1 MQIHLNDFLFS
12 VSRALDSVEHEF
24 MGVAVNHSKR
34 TAYISMRLCAH
45 VGCSAE
51 EIFDM
56 ASCAVLHDNA
66 LTEYALQ
73 VGKKGAAQLENIA
86 YHCRSGEENARSFP
100 FLGDTKNIVLHH
112 HENWDG
118 SGYFALAGNDISLRA
133 AALRIADNMDVLFS
147 FNTYDANT
155 EAKVREHLIAS
166 RENLYNPVLVDAFLE
181 ILNEGMLRDMT
192 DTHIDAAL
200 SAIMPD
206 CKRNIASEE
215 MLMACQVFAAIIDA
229 RSRFTLRHTVGIAQK
244 VAVMAE
250 HYQFSREHTNNLVIA
265 AYLHDIGKLTIPLS
279 ILEKEGPLDED
290 EFQIMR
296 GHALAS
302 YAILES
308 VRGLEDIAVWAPSHH
323 EKLDGSGYPQGK
335 KGDALSRESRLLT
348 CVDIY
353 QALREDRP
361 YRAGMSHSKAIGILY
376 EMADQG
382 KLDRTIVTDM
392 DEVFGV
398 PDVCPISSVYLPYA
412 PSSRKEQGI
421 EK

>member
-34 TAYISMRLCAH
+34 AAYISMRLCAH
-45 VGCSAE
+45 TGCSAE

-66 LTEYALQ
+66 LTEYSLQ
-73 VGKKGAAQLENIA
+73 VGKKGVTLLENIA
-86 YHCRSGEENARSFP
+86 YHCRSGEENASSFP

-118 SGYFALAGNDISLRA
+118 SGFFALAGDEISLRA

-147 FNTYDANT
+147 FNKYDTNT
-155 EAKVREHLIAS
+155 EKIVREHLIAS
-166 RENLYNPVLVDAFLE
+166 RGNLYSPVLVDAFLE
-181 ILNEGMLRDMT
+181 ILNQDMLRDMS
-192 DTHIDAAL
+192 DAHIDTAL
-200 SAIMPD
+200 AAIMPN

-215 MLMACQVFAAIIDA
+215 MLMACRVFAAIIDA
-229 RSRFTLRHTVGIAQK
+229 RSSFTLRHTMGIAQK

-250 HYQFSREHTNNLVIA
+250 HYQFSREHTNTLVIA

-296 GHALAS
+296 GHAMAS
-302 YAILES
+302 YTILRS
-308 VRGLEDIAVWAPSHH
+308 VRGLENIADWAPSHH
-323 EKLDGSGYPQGK
+323 EKLDGSGYPHGK
-335 KGDALSRESRLLT
+335 KADDLSLECRLLA

-353 QALREDRP
+353 QALRENRP
-361 YRAGMSHSKAIGILY
+361 YRAGMEHSKAIAILY
-376 EMADQG
+376 DMVDKG
-382 KLDRTIVTDM
+382 KLDKTIVKDM
-392 DEVFGV
+392 DGVFGIA
-398 PDVCPISSVYLPYA
+398 DMCPISTVYLPYA
-412 PSSRKEQGI
+412 PSSRKDQGI
-421 EK
+421 E